1 MCTLLETVVLLV
13 PSVVLALVILLFGL
27 ARGDVPD
34 VLSALPDTC
43 VDCGVTLCALLVG
56 LLAAGEVWYFPSF
69 FVDLG
74 DAVLLLRMEVE
85 KLFPLLPE
93 LRELLW

>member
-1 MCTLLETVVLLV
+1 MVLLV
-13 PSVVLALVILLFGL
+13 PSVVLALVILLLGL

-34 VLSALPDTC
+34 VLSALLDPDTC
-43 VDCGVTLCALLVG
+43 VDCGVVFSVLLVS
-56 LLAAGEVWYFPSF
+56 LLVAGEVWYFPSF

-85 KLFPLLPE
+85 NM
-93 LRELLW
+93 